1 MRTKYF
7 LFLTGFLSLVAQI
20 ALLREINAVYY
31 GIELIYLIG
40 IGLWLSGTAAGTWL
54 GKKVIS
60 DNFISISILLI
71 IIAVLIPSDI
81 FLIRAT
87 RTITGEARGSFLPF
101 HLQLISI
108 FIIIFPVA
116 ALNGILFKLAGY
128 RYLIE
133 GNSLAAAYSIESAG
147 GLIGGL
153 ASYLLILAGVSNSVI
168 ILLTSIIALTGAV
181 KHRKPASLLFILL
194 LTGLIFLNKIDLF
207 LHSFDHPFITEA
219 RDTPYGRLIFEEYRE
234 QKSVFLNGNLLFESE
249 SDKSEEFIGLTL
261 TQRNKYGH
269 ILLLGGALEG
279 LVDEVLKYSPDTLTV
294 IEYDKSL
301 VESSGYNFKTFS
313 SSVVNILIDDPRKYL
328 SNNQK
333 YDLIISSAIAPVT
346 AEQNRFYTIE
356 FFNLCNRH
364 LRNDGLMTL
373 RTSSGEN
380 VWSRQLRKQNSYI
393 YASLN
398 TVFRNIIFLPGSQG
412 IIMASNSILIDQP
425 DKLSLRLPPEGER
438 KLVDSNYLSYMYSD
452 YRLEQI
458 NNYIDKN
465 SEPNRDTRPFVFLL
479 STGIWL
485 SKFFPGLEITD
496 TVLEIVSIF
505 TILVIL
511 IILFILQKYERK
523 KFKSSLLGLIFF
535 SGFAGM
541 LLESALILQ
550 YQISQ
555 GVLYRDLGILVTIY
569 MGGLWAG
576 SSLSTLMGKKKIVSA
591 TNLIFYLSLSL
602 NIFLVYL
609 LIAYN
614 ISGNL
619 FLTGIM
625 IFLSSGLTA
634 AVFGNSAAIINVS
647 KRSLIPLL
655 YTIDLSGGI
664 FAALTGGLLFIP
676 YVGAETTLI
685 AMLLLSFLPLLFLL
699 RAGSTGGK

>member
-81 FLIRAT
+81 FLIRVT

-181 KHRKPASLLFILL
+181 KHRKSASILLILL

-279 LVDEVLKYSPDTLTV
+279 LVDEVMKYSPDTLTV

-301 VESSGYNFKTFS
+301 IESSGYNSKTFS
-313 SSVVNILIDDPRKYL
+313 TGVVNVLIDDPRKYL

-364 LRNDGLMTL
+364 LRKNGLMAL

-393 YASLN
+393 YSSLN
-398 TVFRNIIFLPGSQG
+398 EVFKNIIFLPGSQG
-412 IIMASNSILIDQP
+412 IIIASNNILIDQA
-425 DKLSLRLPPEGER
+425 DKLSLRLPPAGER
-438 KLVDSNYLSYMYSD
+438 KLVDSNYLSYMYSA

-458 NNYIDKN
+458 NDYIDKN

-496 TVLEIVSIF
+496 TVLEIISIF

-511 IILFILQKYERK
+511 IILFLLHKYERK

-576 SSLSTLMGKKKIVSA
+576 SSLSTLMGKKKILRA
-591 TNLIFYLSLSL
+591 TNLVFYLSLSL
-602 NIFLVYL
+602 NILLVYL

-619 FLTGIM
+619 FLTGVM

-647 KRSLIPLL
+647 KKSLIPLL

-699 RAGSTGGK
+699 RARSTGGK